1 MGLCA
6 LFARLDCEVMTVQPS
21 WRAGKNSPVNKSR
34 LKLSIRFT
42 KRETEWYLREF
53 VIVRVVVIM
62 IIVTDGGAGLN
73 GKTLTPIKL

>member
-1 MGLCA
+1 
-6 LFARLDCEVMTVQPS
+6 MTVQPS
-21 WRAGKNSPVNKSR
+21 WRAVKNSPVNKSR
-34 LKLSIRFT
+34 LKFSIRFT

-62 IIVTDGGAGLN
+62 IIVTGSGAGLN